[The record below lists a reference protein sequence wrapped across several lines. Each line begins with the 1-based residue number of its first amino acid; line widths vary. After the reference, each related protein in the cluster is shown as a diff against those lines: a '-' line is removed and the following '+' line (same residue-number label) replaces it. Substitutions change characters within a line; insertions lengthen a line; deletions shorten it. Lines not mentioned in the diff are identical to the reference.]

1 MKAQRGLQHCLI
13 ICGINT
19 LKTNWKKE
27 IAKHSSLDCR
37 ILGEKISRKGNINYG
52 SIDERAE
59 ELKTPIKEFFIIVN
73 IESFLDRNCRIVS
86 KRGSVKIEKL
96 CPLVEALR
104 FSPNKIDMIVV
115 DEVHRVKDKQSI
127 RAKNL
132 LKLDATYKVAATGT
146 LLLNNPIDTYIP
158 LYWTNNDH
166 ATLTNFKKEY
176 CEFGEGFGGYS
187 QIVGFKN
194 LNLLKEELDSCS
206 LRRTKDLL
214 NLPPKNIINEYVDL
228 NDDHRKFYDDIKN
241 GVKSEADKVELNT
254 SSLLALV
261 TRLRQASVLP
271 SLLTSKKIE
280 ASKIDRCCDL
290 VEQIVSQGEKV
301 VIMSTFKEP
310 VYLLNNLLKEYNPLL
325 CVGDQKEAT
334 ISKNIDDFQND
345 AEHKIFIGT
354 YSKASTGITLNRA
367 TYMICLDECWTAA
380 QNIQAQDRI
389 HRITNTRPVFIYNLI
404 ANDTIDEHVHEL
416 SQLKKDLSDYMVDGK
431 YNEELIKNLRKI
443 IEDL

>member
-1 MKAQRGLQHCLI
+1 MQHCLI

-27 IAKHSSLDCR
+27 ITKHSSLDCK
-37 ILGEKISRKGNINYG
+37 ILGEKISKKNNVSYG

-59 ELKTPIKEFFIIVN
+59 ELKKPIKEFFIIVN
-73 IESFLDRNCRIVS
+73 IESFLDRDCTITS
-86 KRGSVKIEKL
+86 KRGNVKVEKL
-96 CPLVEALR
+96 CPLIEALNT
-104 FSPNKIDMIVV
+104 SINKIDMVVV
-115 DEVHRVKDKQSI
+115 DEVHRIKDKQSI

-132 LKLDATYKVAATGT
+132 LKIDATYKIAATGT
-146 LLLNNPIDTYIP
+146 LLLNNPLDTYVP

-187 QIVGFKN
+187 QVVGFKN
-194 LNLLKEELDSCS
+194 LTYLKDELDNCS
-206 LRRTKDLL
+206 LRRTKDSIKMQ
-214 NLPPKNIINEYVDL
+214 LPPKNIVNEYVDL
-228 NDDHRKFYDDIKN
+228 NDEHRKFYDDIKD
-241 GVKSEADKVELNT
+241 GVREVADKIELKT

-261 TRLRQASVLP
+261 TRLRQASILP
-271 SLLTSKKIE
+271 SLLTTKKIE
-280 ASKIDRCCDL
+280 PSKITRCCDL
-290 VEQIVSQGEKV
+290 VEQMISQGDKV

-310 VYLLNNLLKEYNPLL
+310 VYLLAELLKEYKPLL
-325 CVGDQKEAT
+325 CVGDQKEAEV
-334 ISKNIDDFQND
+334 SKNIDEFQND
-345 AEHKIFIGT
+345 DEHKVFIGT

-389 HRITNTRPVFIYNLI
+389 HRVTNTKPVFIYNLI

-416 SQLKKDLSDYMVDGK
+416 AQLKKDMSDYIVDGK
-431 YNEELIKNLRKI
+431 YNEKLIENLRKI
-443 IEDL
+443 IKDL